1 MGFSINST
9 IRDLLNDE
17 RAKAIVEKHL
27 PGISTHPQIG
37 MAMYMTLKQV
47 SYYPEA
53 AQAGLTK
60 EKLQAIDEDLQK
72 L

>member
-9 IRDLLNDE
+9 IKDILADE
-17 RAKAIVEKHL
+17 RAKAILEKHF
-27 PGISTHPQIG
+27 PGVTKHPDIG
-37 MAMYMTLKQV
+37 MAMYMTLKQI

-53 AQAGLTK
+53 AAAGLTK
-60 EKLQAIDEDLQK
+60 EKLQAIVAELEK